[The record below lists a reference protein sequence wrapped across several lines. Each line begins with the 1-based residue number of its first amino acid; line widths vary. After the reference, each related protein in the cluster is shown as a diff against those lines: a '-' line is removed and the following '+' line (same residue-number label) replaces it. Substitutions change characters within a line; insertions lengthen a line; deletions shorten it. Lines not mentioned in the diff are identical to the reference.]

1 MTGAADRT
9 HLDAAYRR
17 TTYWV
22 EAPHGYYAIRI
33 DEHHAELDDFLSS
46 RHPHCWAIITAFNPN
61 SQLLSPPENQVLAA
75 KLSRAVE
82 AVGFESFVATGAG
95 LSGDWPPESG
105 LLIVGIP
112 QANAR
117 DLARKFQQKALVFGE
132 SGCRAR
138 LLWTDDWV
146 ATSSS

>member
-1 MTGAADRT
+1 MRGVSDQV

-17 TTYWV
+17 TTYWI
-22 EAPHGYYAIRI
+22 ETPHRYYAIRI
-33 DEHHAELDDFLSS
+33 DEHHPELDEFLSS
-46 RHPHCWAIITAFNPN
+46 HGPHCWAVITAFNPD

-75 KLSRAVE
+75 RLARAVE

-95 LSGDWPPESG
+95 WSGDWPPESG
-105 LLIVGIP
+105 LLIVGIAE
-112 QANAR
+112 ANAR

-146 ATSSS
+146 ATSGS